1 MNAAKALLEMLRLYR
16 VTDVFGLP
24 GETTLALYRAWKDY
38 PEITYNMC
46 RDERNSV
53 FMADGYAKAT
63 GRVGVCEG
71 PSVGATHMIP
81 GVAEAYAACVP
92 MLVFTSDVALD
103 TTKKNMLT
111 GFDQTAIFQGITK
124 ETYTVTKGAEIP
136 FLIRRAFRVASSGR
150 PGPVH
155 IRIPMDIFVQETAEC
170 EIFAQE
176 QFSSFPGIRSS
187 ASNEDMRAAARAIAL
202 SERPVMI
209 CGQGCAHS
217 GAWEAV
223 RATAERAGILVGST
237 INAKGIFP
245 ETHDLS
251 LGVVG
256 ARGGLEWSNRMV
268 TDADLL
274 IFAGTST
281 DSALTDGWKIPDPKS
296 APRAIQIDVA
306 EQELGNNYR
315 VLPLMGDARET
326 LGGILKFIPAETP
339 PRTREWLDRA
349 KRERNKYAIRLAEF
363 ERALGDSLHPYA
375 VSRILERVAPDDAFF
390 TFDPGISAVYPAAF
404 LRFAKPG
411 RRAAFN
417 FAMGALGYGIPSAI
431 GAKVGLPDRKVI
443 GITGDGSFGFSA
455 GELETAVRLG
465 LDITYILFDNLSFGW
480 IRGTEFVSG
489 KSPLPPDYGRFTNFA
504 PVDYL
509 KIAEGFGI
517 KGFRPDSARD
527 FERIMKQCLC
537 EPGAK
542 LIAIASAPEDEQL
555 PPVPGWY
562 RYAQSAGLEN
572 LYGAGNNALCEN
584 SGGVM

>member
-1 MNAAKALLEMLRLYR
+1 LLEMLSRYG

-38 PEITYNMC
+38 PGIAYNMC

-63 GRVGVCEG
+63 GRVGICEG

-81 GVAEAYAACVP
+81 GAAEAFAACVP
-92 MLVFTSDVALD
+92 MLIFTSDVALD

-111 GFDQTAIFQGITK
+111 GMNQTAIFQGITK

-136 FLIRRAFRVASSGR
+136 FLIRRGFRSATSGR

-155 IRIPMDIFVQETAEC
+155 IRIPQNIFEQEVPEC

-187 ASNEDMRAAARAIAL
+187 ASEEDMRSAAAEIT
-202 SERPVMI
+202 SSSRPVMI

-223 RATAERAGILVGST
+223 LEMAERTGILVGST

-245 ETHDLS
+245 ETNDLS

-256 ARGGLEWSNRMV
+256 ARGGLEWANRMV
-268 TDADLL
+268 TDSDLI

-281 DSALTDGWKIPDPKS
+281 DSALTDGWKIPEPDI
-296 APRAIQIDVA
+296 APRAIQIDVS
-306 EQELGNNYR
+306 ELELGNNYR
-315 VLPLMGDARET
+315 VMPLMGDARET
-326 LGGILKFIPAETP
+326 LKGILKFIPANP
-339 PRTREWLDRA
+339 PGRTREWRDRA
-349 KRERNKYAIRLAEF
+349 NRERNKYEERAAEF
-363 ERALGDSLHPYA
+363 EKSLGDSLHPYII
-375 VSRILERVAPDDAFF
+375 SRILERIVPDDAFF
-390 TFDPGISAVYPAAF
+390 AFDPGISAVYPAAF
-404 LRFAKPG
+404 LRFAKSG

-417 FAMGALGYGIPSAI
+417 FAMGALGYGISSAI
-431 GAKVGLPDRKVI
+431 GAKIGLPGRKVI
-443 GITGDGSFGFSA
+443 CLTGDGSFGFSA

-465 LDITYILFDNLSFGW
+465 LDITYVLFDNQSFGW
-480 IRGTEFVSG
+480 IRGTEFVSE
-489 KSPLPPDYGRFTNFA
+489 KSGLSSDYGKFTNFA
-504 PVDYL
+504 KVDYV
-509 KIAEGFGI
+509 KIAEGFGL
-517 KGFRPDSARD
+517 KGFRADSARD
-527 FERIMKQCLC
+527 FELIMKRCLS
-537 EPGAK
+537 EPGPK
-542 LIAIASAPEDEQL
+542 LIALTSAPEDELL

-562 RYAQSAGLEN
+562 RYAKSAGMEN
-572 LYGAGNNALCEN
+572 LYGIDGIKA
-584 SGGVM
+584 